1 MFINFKNYTIRSK
14 NIVQNKQHLT
24 QQNLMKKMCKIFLL
38 LVLLCP
44 VSIIAQS
51 IFTGTVVDSKT
62 KQTLP
67 GVNVVLL
74 GTTSGTST
82 GFDGKFVLKGLKNG
96 DKIIFSFVGYRSST
110 ITFTGQ
116 TSVEVVLS
124 EDSNELKEVVVQVG
138 YGSVKKKDATGS
150 VALITAKDFNKG
162 AIISADQ
169 LLAGK
174 AAGVRITNNGGSP
187 DSAPNIR
194 IRGGASLSASNN
206 PLIIIDGVAIGDLNP
221 AGVNNPFTLINP
233 NDIESFSI
241 LKDASA
247 TAIYGIRGSNG
258 VILITTK
265 KGSTGAPQYNY
276 SANISIGMVGK
287 KLSVMDGPTFTRF
300 IQQYYPNKTNLL
312 GIDDPNVNDNP
323 ATPSINE
330 GIDNLSTP
338 NVIEGRI
345 LSNTDWQ
352 NEILRT
358 SVSTDHNFSARAN
371 LYKKIPFRAS
381 LGFSDIQGLIKTND
395 YKRFN
400 YSLKLTPKLLDD
412 NLKIDINAKGTLT
425 DKNNVDEGGALG
437 GALRMDPTKPVYG
450 TSFKNKFDGYYQET
464 RVAGDRDQFTGAT
477 NPVALLNQRTRP
489 ERALRFLGNIEFD
502 YKLPFFKNLRLVT
515 NLGLDASHSK
525 IREVYKNNALATYS
539 FNKNNNLETSYL
551 FNPGLNYEEYQTTTN
566 KTLDAYA
573 VYSKSMSGF
582 VSKVE
587 LQGGYAYQN
596 FKTEGNKLEF
606 INNGDTGLRE
616 IKPDNTTAYYY
627 SPLNLQGFFAR
638 TNLDFLGRYLFTATI
653 RRDGTSLFTKENRW
667 SNFPA
672 VGFAWKVK
680 EETFLK
686 NSSFVKDFKLRAGWG
701 KTGNAN
707 IPEQFFPSRLLFK
720 PGNAN
725 SQYLPG
731 FSTYTA
737 ENYNVNLTW
746 EKTTTINIGLDFEF
760 FKNSRFTG
768 SIDYYTRKTN
778 DLLSVVTFD
787 SNSTASGDFI
797 KNIGSLE
804 SNGLEF
810 AGNIKILSEENYS
823 LNIGGNIAYNVSKII
838 DLKDITI
845 TTAPDTGIGSQESLA
860 YNTVGQQPFSAFVFE
875 QYYDPKTGEPIPD
888 EFVDKNGDGKIN
900 DSDKF
905 YVPLRPNW
913 TYGFN
918 TTLNIGNFDFAANFR
933 GQIGGQVYNLK
944 KAQNG
949 TIESSVPQN
958 GNSVENTLN
967 FYDGTANPLFKNFN
981 GNNKYSNYLLENASF
996 LRCDNISISYKFNK
1010 FIKKSIL
1017 RLSAAVN
1024 NAFII
1029 TKYSG
1034 QDPENFNGIDG
1045 NFYPRP
1051 ITYTFGLSLDF

>member
-24 QQNLMKKMCKIFLL
+24 QQNLMKKMYKIFLFL
-38 LVLLCP
+38 ILLCP
-44 VSIIAQS
+44 ISIIAQS
-51 IFTGTVVDSKT
+51 TFTGTVVDSKT

-67 GVNVVLL
+67 GVNVVLQ
-74 GTTSGTST
+74 GATSGTST
-82 GFDGKFVLKGLKNG
+82 GFDGKFVLKGLKTG
-96 DKIIFSFVGYRSST
+96 DKVNFSFVGYRSST

-116 TSVEVVLS
+116 TNLEVKLS

-150 VALITAKDFNKG
+150 VALISAKDFNKG
-162 AIISADQ
+162 AIVSADQ

-206 PLIIIDGVAIGDLNP
+206 PLIIIDGVALGDLNP

-276 SANISIGMVGK
+276 SANVSIGKVGK
-287 KLSVMDGPTFTRF
+287 KLNVMDGPTFTRY
-300 IQQYYPNKTNLL
+300 IQQYHPNDFSKL
-312 GIDDPNVNDNP
+312 GYYIDSGVADNP
-323 ATPSINE
+323 
-330 GIDNLSTP
+330 STAG
-338 NVIEGRI
+338 VDE
-345 LSNTDWQ
+345 SKKQVFANTDWQ

-358 SVSTDHNFSARAN
+358 SISTDHNFSVRAN

-381 LGFSDIQGLIKTND
+381 IGYTSAQGLIKTND
-395 YKRFN
+395 YQRFN
-400 YSLKLTPKLLDD
+400 YSVKLTPKLLDD
-412 NLKIDINAKGTLT
+412 NLKVDINAKGTLT

-437 GALRMDPTKPVYG
+437 GALSMDPTKPVFG
-450 TSFKNKFDGYYQET
+450 NSFNNKFDGYFQQT
-464 RVAGDRDQFTGAT
+464 KVSGNRDQFIGAT
-477 NPVALLNQRTRP
+477 NPVALLNQRSRP

-502 YKLPFFKNLRLVT
+502 YKLPFIKNLRLVA
-515 NLGLDASHSK
+515 NLGLDASNSK
-525 IREVYKNNALATYS
+525 IREVYKDKALATYA
-539 FNKNNNLETSYL
+539 FNQNLTATPETSYL
-551 FNPGLNYEEYQTTTN
+551 FNPGLGYEEYQTSTN

-573 VYSKSMSGF
+573 VYSKSITGF
-582 VSKVE
+582 ISKFE

-606 INNGDTGLRE
+606 RNNIETGLRE
-616 IKPDNTTAYYY
+616 IIPENIGAYYY
-627 SPLNLQGFFAR
+627 NPLNLQGFFAR
-638 TNLDFLGRYLFTATI
+638 TNVDFLGKYLLTATI
-653 RRDGTSLFTKENRW
+653 RRDGSSLFTKEKRW

-672 VGFAWKVK
+672 VGFAWKLK

-686 NSSFVKDFKLRAGWG
+686 NSTFVKDFKLRAGWG

-707 IPEQFFPSRLLFK
+707 IPDKFFPSRLLFQ
-720 PGNAN
+720 PGNIN
-725 SQYLPG
+725 SQYLLG
-731 FSTYTA
+731 STTYTA
-737 ENYNVNLTW
+737 LSYNPNLTW
-746 EKTTTINIGLDFEF
+746 EKTTTVNFGLDFEF
-760 FKNSRFTG
+760 FKNSRFSG
-768 SIDYYTRKTN
+768 SVDYYTRKTN
-778 DLLSVVTFD
+778 DLLANVAFET
-787 SNSTASGDFI
+787 NSTASGDFI
-797 KNIGSLE
+797 KNIGSLD
-804 SNGLEF
+804 SSGLEF
-810 AGNIKILSEENYS
+810 AGTVKVLSSENYS
-823 LNIGGNIAYNVSKII
+823 LNIGGNIAYNISKITE
-838 DLKDITI
+838 LKGI
-845 TTAPDTGIGSQESLA
+845 TTTNAPDTGIGETGVSLG
-860 YNTVGQQPFSAFVFE
+860 YNTVGEQPFSAFVFE
-875 QYYDPKTGEPIPD
+875 QYYDKTTGEPIPG
-888 EFVDKNGDGKIN
+888 EFVDKNGDGTVN
-900 DSDKF
+900 DGDKF

-918 TTLNIGNFDFAANFR
+918 TTINIGNFDFAANFR

-944 KAQNG
+944 RTQNG
-949 TIESSVPQN
+949 SLSSSVPQN
-958 GNSVENTLN
+958 GNSVNNALN
-967 FYDGTANPLFKNFN
+967 FYDGSANPLFNDFN
-981 GNNKYSNYLLENASF
+981 GNSKYSNYLLEDASF
-996 LRCDNISISYKFNK
+996 LRCDNISASYKFSK
-1010 FIKKSIL
+1010 FIKKSVL
-1017 RLSAAVN
+1017 RLSASVN

-1051 ITYTFGLSLDF
+1051 ISYTFGLSLDF